1 MFSEKWKKELFTIPN
16 LLSLFRI
23 MLIPVYI
30 TVYLSATENR
40 QFFLA
45 GSILSVSCMTDLADG
60 MIARKF
66 HMDTTLGKILDPLA
80 DKLTQLAL
88 ILSLSAR
95 YPLLYPVLALF
106 VVKELF
112 QVGALVFFAQKG
124 KALSGALFAGKLCTT
139 VLFLSLTL
147 LVLFPKI
154 PGNAVV
160 FLAFMDAMF
169 LIYSFLTYLAAY
181 WGKGN
186 RLTDLP
192 GN

>member
-160 FLAFMDAMF
+160 FLAFMDALF

>member
-30 TVYLSATENR
+30 TVYLSATENH

-95 YPLLYPVLALF
+95 YTLLYPVLALF

>member
-30 TVYLSATENR
+30 TVYLSATENH